1 MYHLRCVWVH
11 LLVGI
16 FANVFNKYLVLFYLS
31 IFIVI
36 IFSIVYKRNCFILP
50 INSVGPTPL
59 LHNWMMCVLM
69 WYSGPY
75 SGRGGADCHDETQ
88 RSDGTW
94 WGHAGVSGG
103 HYRLLSPEGA
113 HPDFV
118 PSHRA
123 PEWAER
129 REGDTPSHTSCKKN
143 TCSLVLTLFLHTSFK
158 SRW

>member
-1 MYHLRCVWVH
+1 MCECICLSHWNFCKCIQQISCLI
-11 LLVGI
+11 LL
-16 FANVFNKYLVLFYLS
+16 KYF
-31 IFIVI
+31 FIVI
-36 IFSIVYKRNCFILP
+36 IFSNVYKRNCFILP
-50 INSVGPTPL
+50 LNTVGPLPPF

-103 HYRLLSPEGA
+103 HYWLLSPEGA
-113 HPDFV
+113 HPDLV

-143 TCSLVLTLFLHTSFK
+143 HSLLSPDVIFTYKF
-158 SRW
+158 

>member
-1 MYHLRCVWVH
+1 MYHLRCVRVH
-11 LLVGI
+11 LSDWNFCKCI
-16 FANVFNKYLVLFYLS
+16 QQIS
-31 IFIVI
+31 
-36 IFSIVYKRNCFILP
+36 CFILLKYFLLLLSLVMF
-50 INSVGPTPL
+50 IRETVYFTNKFCCPTPP

-113 HPDFV
+113 HPDLV

-143 TCSLVLTLFLHTSFK
+143 TRSSVLTLFLHTSFK